1 MQAHTLH
8 VLLLFHHNLADINI
22 RLIDRVINASHE
34 DETLDNLNIN
44 DVFKR
49 CLETFDVFPEV
60 RIELTGSYNEIIKDL
75 QEDKNAE

>member
-1 MQAHTLH
+1 M
-8 VLLLFHHNLADINI
+8 
-22 RLIDRVINASHE
+22 RVMKMKH
-34 DETLDNLNIN
+34 LDNLNIN
-44 DVFKR
+44 DVFER